1 MTRHY
6 SLFDKLLI
14 EIEHAAKTIIS
25 KSTTSQRQ
33 NPSDSIDNKTQLTD
47 KEKQQASSLMRV
59 DHTGEVCAQ
68 ALYRGQALVT
78 KNQTTRQHLWH
89 AADEEN
95 DHLAWCQ
102 QRLDELDS
110 RRSYLNPL
118 WYSGSFLI
126 GATAGLISDKL
137 SYSFVVETENQ
148 VMKHL
153 DEHINRLPEGDKKSK
168 AILKQMRIDE
178 EIHADHAQTKGGS
191 RLPLPIRLVM
201 KLQSKVMTSSA
212 YYF

>member
-14 EIEHAAKTIIS
+14 EVEHALQTVIAKNTA
-25 KSTTSQRQ
+25 SQRQ
-33 NPSDSIDNKTQLTD
+33 SPGDLINNKTQLTD
-47 KEKQQASSLMRV
+47 KDKQKASSLMRV
-59 DHTGEVCAQ
+59 DHTGEICAQ
-68 ALYRGQALVT
+68 ALYRGQALVA
-78 KNQTTRQHLWH
+78 KNETTRAHLYH

-102 QRLDELDS
+102 KRLDELDS

-126 GATAGLISDKL
+126 GATAGLISDRL

-153 DEHINRLPEGDKKSK
+153 DAHIKHLPQQDEKSK
-168 AILKQMRIDE
+168 AILKQMKTDE
-178 EIHADHAQTKGGS
+178 QMHANDAQDKGGS
-191 RLPLPIRLVM
+191 RLPLPIRIVM
-201 KLQSKVMTSSA
+201 KLQSKIMTFSA